1 MRKFTYRDI
10 VEWKVVTFGGK
21 ELSLYKKD
29 KDGKTVTIARWDG
42 FRSANQAALRLGGNA
57 VRV

>member
-1 MRKFTYRDI
+1 MRKFTYRDT

-21 ELSLYKKD
+21 ELLLSKKD
-29 KDGKTVTIARWDG
+29 KDGQTVLIARWDG
-42 FRSANQAALRLGGNA
+42 YRSANQAALRLGGVA